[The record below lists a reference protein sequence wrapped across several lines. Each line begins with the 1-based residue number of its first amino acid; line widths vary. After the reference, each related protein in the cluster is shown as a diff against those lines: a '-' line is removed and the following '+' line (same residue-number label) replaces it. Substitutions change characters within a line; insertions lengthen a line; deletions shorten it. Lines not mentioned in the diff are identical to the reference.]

1 MILDLNEKKA
11 AELLIEMALA
21 EDVGSGDVSTNNL
34 IPPHDRRTAY
44 MITKADGVVAGLEV
58 AQMVFAKLDSGLSWL
73 PQIKDGDKV
82 QKGTVIVRFS
92 ATYRAILTGERT
104 ALNFLQRMSGIATE
118 SHLYAEAVAGFK
130 TKILDTRKTLPGFRL
145 LDKYAVRAGGAANH
159 RIGLYDMVMIKDNHI
174 AIAGGIGP
182 AVKTIRNAIGHSL
195 KVEVET
201 TNLDEVAEALEAGAD
216 IIMLDNM
223 DTEAM
228 ALAVDLIS
236 GKAETEASG
245 NMNLFRLKEVA
256 ATGVDYI
263 SVGALTHSVQALD
276 ISQRIEDS
284 I

>member
-1 MILDLNEKKA
+1 MNLDLNEKKA
-11 AELLIEMALA
+11 AALLIEMALA
-21 EDVGSGDVSTNNL
+21 EDVGGGDVTSDNL
-34 IPPHDRRTAY
+34 IPPHDKRTAY
-44 MITKADGVVAGLEV
+44 MITKSEGVVAGLEV
-58 AQMVFAKLDSGLSWL
+58 AQMVFAKLDSDLKWI
-73 PQIKDGDKV
+73 PQVNDGDNV
-82 QKGTVIVRFS
+82 PKGTVIVRFS

-118 SHLYAEAVAGFK
+118 SHRYAEAVAGFK

-145 LDKYAVRAGGAANH
+145 LDKYAVRAGGASNH

-182 AVKTIRNAIGHSL
+182 AVKTVRDAIGHSL

-201 TNLDEVAEALEAGAD
+201 TNLDEVAEALEAGAH

-223 DTEAM
+223 DTVTM
-228 ALAVDLIS
+228 AKAVVLIG

-245 NMNLFRLKEVA
+245 NMNLSRLKEVA

-276 ISQRIEDS
+276 ISQRIEES

>member
-1 MILDLNEKKA
+1 
-11 AELLIEMALA
+11 
-21 EDVGSGDVSTNNL
+21 
-34 IPPHDRRTAY
+34 
-44 MITKADGVVAGLEV
+44 
-58 AQMVFAKLDSGLSWL
+58 
-73 PQIKDGDKV
+73 
-82 QKGTVIVRFS
+82 
-92 ATYRAILTGERT
+92 
-104 ALNFLQRMSGIATE
+104 
-118 SHLYAEAVAGFK
+118 LYAEAVAGFK